1 MPKRTDL
8 KSILVIGAGPII
20 IGQACEFDYSG
31 VQACKALKKE
41 GFRVILVNSNPATI
55 MTDPSIADATYIE
68 PINWK
73 VVAAII
79 EKEKPD
85 ALLPTMG
92 GQTALNTALTLASK
106 GVLEQFGVELIGAKK
121 EAIDKAE
128 DRELFD
134 KTMKSIG
141 LETPRSGIAH
151 NMEDALEVLEDIG
164 FPCIIRPSFTLGGS
178 GGGIAY
184 NIKEFKTIC
193 EKGLDL
199 SPTNELLIDESL
211 IGWKEFELEVV
222 RDSADNCIIIC
233 SIENLD
239 PMGVH
244 TGDSITVA
252 PAQTLT
258 DKEYQILRD
267 QSFKILREIGVDTG
281 GSNVQ
286 FAVNPDDG
294 RVVVIEMNPRVSRS
308 SALASKATGFPIAKI
323 AALLSVGFTLD
334 ELQNEITGGATPASF
349 EPTIDYIVTKIPKF
363 AFEKFPGA
371 EPKLSTQMK
380 SVGEVMSIG
389 RTFQESFQKALMSL
403 EEGLYGLEPICD
415 FSSNDY
421 QDILKHELSIPGPKR
436 IFYVADA
443 LRTGQSIESINAITG
458 IDQWFLSQINDLLE
472 EETVLQGRDISI
484 LSKDEL
490 LCLKQKGFADRRI
503 ADLTGSKEEEVR
515 SKRKSF
521 GLVPSFKRVDT
532 CAAEFETQ
540 TAYMYSTYDG
550 ECESRPSQNQKVIVL
565 GSGPN
570 RIGQGIEF
578 DYCCVHASQ
587 ALQELDIESIM
598 INCNPETVS
607 TDYDTSNRLFF
618 EPIIDEKVLDIVDIE
633 NPLGVIIQFGGQ
645 TPLKLAETLIK
656 NDIPIL
662 GTSFDAVDRS
672 EDRERFQELVKKLNL
687 KQPKNTTIV
696 SANEAI
702 DAANSIGYPI
712 VVRPSYVLGGRAMEL
727 VNNHEELTRYLV
739 EAEKVSE
746 QKPILLDSY
755 LQDAIEVDVD
765 VISDG
770 KTIKIGGIL
779 QHIEQAGIHSGDSA
793 CSLPP
798 YSLSEVIQETISKQ
812 SIAIAKEL
820 NIIGLM
826 NIQYAVQDNEIFIIE
841 VNPRASRTIP
851 FISKAIGSSLVKA
864 ATKSMLGVSL
874 AEQDFDPVLPNR
886 FFVKEAVLPFD
897 KFPNVDPILG
907 PEMKSTGEVMGIGK
921 SFGEAYAKAQLGAM
935 KNLHFSGTAFVSV
948 KDSDKKYLN
957 ELLPLLVENNF
968 SIIATKGTAAAIKAL
983 GYEVAVINKVMEG
996 RPHTVDKLL
1005 NKEVQLVIN
1014 TTEGKQSISDSAS
1027 IRRTALESRIF
1038 CTTTVF
1044 GGLAIME
1051 AVKNNLESWTVE
1063 PIQQIT
1069 NIN

>member
-151 NMEDALEVLEDIG
+151 NMKDALEVLEDIG

-267 QSFKILREIGVDTG
+267 QSFKILRKIGVDTG

-286 FAVNPDDG
+286 FAVNPEDG

-334 ELQNEITGGATPASF
+334 ELQNEITNGATPASF

-363 AFEKFPGA
+363 AFEKFSGA

-443 LRTGQSIESINAITG
+443 LRTGQSIESINVITG
-458 IDQWFLSQINDLLE
+458 IDQWFLTQINDLLE
-472 EETVLQGRDISI
+472 EETVLQGKDISI

-490 LCLKQKGFADRRI
+490 LSLKQKGFADRRI

-550 ECESRPSQNQKVIVL
+550 ECESRPSQNKKVIVL

-656 NDIPIL
+656 NDIPII

-687 KQPKNTTIV
+687 KQPNNTTIV

-770 KTIKIGGIL
+770 KSIKIGGIL

-826 NIQYAVQDNEIFIIE
+826 NIQYAVKDNEIFIIE
-841 VNPRASRTIP
+841 VNPRASRTVP

-874 AEQDFDPVLPNR
+874 EEQDFDPVLPNR

-957 ELLPLLVENNF
+957 ELIPLLVENNF

-983 GYEVAVINKVMEG
+983 GFEVAVINKVMEG

-1027 IRRTALESRIF
+1027 IRRTALESKIF